1 MENNEKKDSSIPF
14 RKGPIEH
21 ILSVRNDEKLLIQNA
36 YISMDKDIKQ
46 FGPSL
51 MLIIRWYSLIGIV
64 VLFFLKILG
73 LTRRH
78 YPKILVL

>member
-1 MENNEKKDSSIPF
+1 
-14 RKGPIEH
+14 
-21 ILSVRNDEKLLIQNA
+21 
-36 YISMDKDIKQ
+36 MDKDIKQ
-46 FGPSL
+46 LGPSL

-64 VLFFLKILG
+64 VLFFKKILG

>member
-1 MENNEKKDSSIPF
+1 
-14 RKGPIEH
+14 
-21 ILSVRNDEKLLIQNA
+21 
-36 YISMDKDIKQ
+36 MDKDIKQ

-78 YPKILVL
+78 YPKILVI